1 MSFISDYWIL
11 VASATATIVIC
22 KLIIRLIKK
31 FREERQL
38 ATFPSAPSHWFTG
51 HLHYVKN
58 HDGTTLQFHVRCAT
72 EFKTCY
78 IMRRGPL
85 LTGLVLCHPDTIKVV
100 QTSSAPKAPT
110 YEFIKPFFGN
120 GLIAANGNKWFRM
133 RRLLTPAF
141 HFEILRSYVKIFQD
155 STNTLLEKWLSLES
169 EEVELFHHLS
179 LMTLDSI
186 LKCALSYET
195 DCQTQEEATSY
206 IRAVYDAS
214 DEVLNR
220 LMNPLLHSDIIY
232 KMTAGAKRYS
242 EVCAVTQAKA
252 KEVIRE
258 RRATL
263 QDSVEQE
270 KLKKRRYLD
279 FLDILLA
286 ARDESGNAL
295 TEEEITSEVMTFM
308 FAGHDTTA
316 SSISWTLYNLARFP
330 EHQEK
335 CREEIDAVLGSKEE
349 FEWSDLSKLN
359 YVHLCIKES
368 NRIYPPVPRI
378 SRLLDKP
385 YEIEGKL
392 LPEGT
397 WVTTHIFALHRNP
410 HVWADPEKFDPL
422 RFTTENMEKMSPYA
436 YIPFSAGPRNCI
448 GQSFALAELK
458 TTVAM
463 ILRMFELSVA
473 PQNIVQD
480 YEDLQPHLILRA
492 KNGIV
497 VNISPRSS
505 S

>member
-1 MSFISDYWIL
+1 M
-11 VASATATIVIC
+11 
-22 KLIIRLIKK
+22 
-31 FREERQL
+31 
-38 ATFPSAPSHWFTG
+38 
-51 HLHYVKN
+51 
-58 HDGTTLQFHVRCAT
+58 
-72 EFKTCY
+72 
-78 IMRRGPL
+78 
-85 LTGLVLCHPDTIKVV
+85 TGLVLCHPDTIRVI
-100 QTSSAPKAPT
+100 QTTNAPKAQT
-110 YEFIKPFFGN
+110 YEFIKPLFGD

-141 HFEILRSYVKIFQD
+141 HFEILRSYVQIFQD
-155 STNTLLEKWLSLES
+155 SINILLEKWMSQES
-169 EEVELFHHLS
+169 DEVELFRHLS

-195 DCQTQEEATSY
+195 DCQTQEKANPY

-220 LMNPLLHSDIIY
+220 MMNPLLHSDIIY

-242 EVCAVTQAKA
+242 EVCTVTQAKA

-258 RRATL
+258 RRAAL

-270 KLKKRRYLD
+270 KLKEKRYLD

-286 ARDESGNAL
+286 ARDEKGNAL

-316 SSISWTLYNLARFP
+316 SALSWTLYNLARFP

-349 FEWSDLSKLN
+349 FEWSDLNKLN

-397 WVTTHIFALHRNP
+397 WVATHIFALHRNP
-410 HVWADPEKFDPL
+410 HVWSDPEKFDPL
-422 RFTTENMEKMSPYA
+422 RFTTENIEKMSPYA
-436 YIPFSAGPRNCI
+436 HVPFSAGPRNCI

-463 ILRMFELSVA
+463 ILRKFELSVT
-473 PQNIVQD
+473 PQNIIQD
-480 YEDLQPHLILRA
+480 YKDLQPHLILRT

-497 VNISPRSS
+497 VNISPRSNS
-505 S
+505 

>member
-85 LTGLVLCHPDTIKVV
+85 LTGLVLCHPDAIKVV

-120 GLIAANGNKWFRM
+120 GLVAANGNKWFRM

-141 HFEILRSYVKIFQD
+141 HFEILRSYVQIFQD

-330 EHQEK
+330 EQQEK

-349 FEWSDLSKLN
+349 FEWCSARELLKVDSDQ
-359 YVHLCIKES
+359 
-368 NRIYPPVPRI
+368 RICKG
-378 SRLLDKP
+378 DKTRR
-385 YEIEGKL
+385 
-392 LPEGT
+392 GT

-410 HVWADPEKFDPL
+410 HVWADPEL
-422 RFTTENMEKMSPYA
+422 SPNA
-436 YIPFSAGPRNCI
+436 SGPNCI

-473 PQNIVQD
+473 PQNIIQD